1 MPPFY
6 PAGIVGAGLLLL
18 RFSVA
23 GSAVLSVLL
32 APAAPFWCQALV
44 TVIGA
49 SLCVG
54 IGVRAS
60 ACLGLLAAL
69 CVPAGAPQL
78 LVIVH
83 AVTAA
88 SLVMT
93 GAGAY
98 SLDAR
103 FFGLRRV
110 VLPDADDTS
119 G

>member
-23 GSAVLSVLL
+23 GSALLGVLL
-32 APAAPFWCQALV
+32 APAAPFWCAPLV
-44 TVIGA
+44 AVIGA
-49 SLCVG
+49 SLFVG
-54 IGVRAS
+54 VGVRAS
-60 ACLGLLAAL
+60 ASLGLLVAL
-69 CVPAGAPQL
+69 CVPAGVPQL

-88 SLVMT
+88 SLVLT

-103 FFGLRRV
+103 FFGRRRV
-110 VLPDADDTS
+110 VLSDAHDTS
-119 G
+119 E

>member
-1 MPPFY
+1 M
-6 PAGIVGAGLLLL
+6 LL
-18 RFSVA
+18 RFAVA

-32 APAAPFWCQALV
+32 APAAPFWCAPLV
-44 TVIGA
+44 VVIGA

-60 ACLGLLAAL
+60 ASLGLLAAL
-69 CVPAGAPQL
+69 CVPTGAPQL

-88 SLVMT
+88 SLVLT

-103 FFGLRRV
+103 FFGRRRV
-110 VLPDADDTS
+110 VLPGTHDTS

>member
-18 RFSVA
+18 RFAVA
-23 GSAVLSVLL
+23 GSAILSVLL
-32 APAAPFWCQALV
+32 GPAAPFWCEPLV
-44 TVIGA
+44 VVIA
-49 SLCVG
+49 ISLCVG

-60 ACLGLLAAL
+60 ASLGLLAAL

-88 SLVMT
+88 SLVLT

-103 FFGLRRV
+103 FFGRRRV
-110 VLPDADDTS
+110 VLPDAHDTS